1 MGKWIYYVEDDTSIR
16 ELVLYALK
24 TAEFQVM
31 GFENAASFY
40 KRMKEQQP
48 DLILLDIMLPDEDG
62 VSILKKLKS
71 RPDTENIPVI
81 MMTAKSSEYDK
92 VLGLDSGADDY
103 ITKPFGV
110 MELISRVKAVIR
122 RSDRSKGS
130 AGEVLKIGEL
140 VLDEQKHEVYA
151 RGQAVSLTFKEFE
164 LLSYLMKNR
173 GLVLSRDKIL
183 NTIWNYEYE
192 GESRTVDVHIGSLR
206 QKLGT
211 CGDFIKTIRGLSDE
225 TTDLSKLFLG
235 CTYNDTDCIVCFCI
249 FL

>member
-71 RPDTENIPVI
+71 RPDTENIPII

-151 RGQAVSLTFKEFE
+151 RRQAVSLTFKEFE

-211 CGDFIKTIRGLSDE
+211 CGDFIKTIRGIGYKIED
-225 TTDLSKLFLG
+225 
-235 CTYNDTDCIVCFCI
+235 
-249 FL
+249 

>member
-24 TAEFQVM
+24 TADFQVM

-211 CGDFIKTIRGLSDE
+211 CGDFIKTIRGIGYKIED
-225 TTDLSKLFLG
+225 
-235 CTYNDTDCIVCFCI
+235 
-249 FL
+249 

>member
-31 GFENAASFY
+31 GFENATSFY

-151 RGQAVSLTFKEFE
+151 RGQEVSLTFKEFE

-211 CGDFIKTIRGLSDE
+211 CGDFIKTIRGIGYKIED
-225 TTDLSKLFLG
+225 
-235 CTYNDTDCIVCFCI
+235 
-249 FL
+249 

>member
-24 TAEFQVM
+24 TAGFQVM

-151 RGQAVSLTFKEFE
+151 RGQEVSLTFKEFE

-211 CGDFIKTIRGLSDE
+211 CGDFIKTIRGIGYKIED
-225 TTDLSKLFLG
+225 
-235 CTYNDTDCIVCFCI
+235 
-249 FL
+249 

>member
-1 MGKWIYYVEDDTSIR
+1 MIFCVEDDDNIR
-16 ELVLYALK
+16 ELVIYTLETTGLEARGFADGTAFMEALAFD
-24 TAEFQVM
+24 TPELV
-31 GFENAASFY
+31 
-40 KRMKEQQP
+40 
-48 DLILLDIMLPDEDG
+48 LLDIMLPGEDG
-62 VSILKKLKS
+62 LEILKKLKNS
-71 RPDTENIPVI
+71 SKTKDIPVI
-81 MMTAKSSEYDK
+81 MVTAKGSEYDK
-92 VLGLDSGADDY
+92 VVGLDSGADDY

-151 RGQAVSLTFKEFE
+151 RGQEVSLTFKEFE

-211 CGDFIKTIRGLSDE
+211 CGDFIKTIRGIGYKIED
-225 TTDLSKLFLG
+225 
-235 CTYNDTDCIVCFCI
+235 
-249 FL
+249 

>member
-173 GLVLSRDKIL
+173 GLVLSRDKI
-183 NTIWNYEYE
+183 
-192 GESRTVDVHIGSLR
+192 RTVDVHIGSLR

-211 CGDFIKTIRGLSDE
+211 CGDFIKTIRGIGYKIED
-225 TTDLSKLFLG
+225 
-235 CTYNDTDCIVCFCI
+235 
-249 FL
+249 

>member
-151 RGQAVSLTFKEFE
+151 RGQEVSLTFNEFE

-211 CGDFIKTIRGLSDE
+211 CGDFIKTIRGIGYKIED
-225 TTDLSKLFLG
+225 
-235 CTYNDTDCIVCFCI
+235 
-249 FL
+249 

>member
-48 DLILLDIMLPDEDG
+48 DLILLDIMLPEEDG

-151 RGQAVSLTFKEFE
+151 RGQEVSLTFKEFE

-211 CGDFIKTIRGLSDE
+211 CGDFIKTIRGIGYKIED
-225 TTDLSKLFLG
+225 
-235 CTYNDTDCIVCFCI
+235 
-249 FL
+249 

>member
-1 MGKWIYYVEDDTSIR
+1 MRILVVEDEKLLCDGIAEDL
-16 ELVLYALK
+16 ELEKYTVERCYDG
-24 TAEFQVM
+24 AEAYDLLLS
-31 GFENAASFY
+31 ESF
-40 KRMKEQQP
+40 
-48 DLILLDIMLPDEDG
+48 DLLILDLNLPGMDGLDLLRAVRAEQPELR
-62 VSILKKLKS
+62 VLILS
-71 RPDTENIPVI
+71 ARAQ
-81 MMTAKSSEYDK
+81 MRDK

-151 RGQAVSLTFKEFE
+151 RGQEVSLTFKEFE

-211 CGDFIKTIRGLSDE
+211 CGDFIKTIRGIGYKIED
-225 TTDLSKLFLG
+225 
-235 CTYNDTDCIVCFCI
+235 
-249 FL
+249 

>member
-71 RPDTENIPVI
+71 RPDTENIPII

-122 RSDRSKGS
+122 RSDLSKGS

-211 CGDFIKTIRGLSDE
+211 CGDFIKTIRGIGYKIED
-225 TTDLSKLFLG
+225 
-235 CTYNDTDCIVCFCI
+235 
-249 FL
+249 

>member
-31 GFENAASFY
+31 GCENAASFY

-151 RGQAVSLTFKEFE
+151 RGQEVSLTFKEFE

-211 CGDFIKTIRGLSDE
+211 CGDFIKTIRGIGYKIED
-225 TTDLSKLFLG
+225 
-235 CTYNDTDCIVCFCI
+235 
-249 FL
+249 

>member
-1 MGKWIYYVEDDTSIR
+1 MGKWSYYVEDDTSIR

-211 CGDFIKTIRGLSDE
+211 CGDFIKTIRGIGYKIED
-225 TTDLSKLFLG
+225 
-235 CTYNDTDCIVCFCI
+235 
-249 FL
+249 

>member
-16 ELVLYALK
+16 ELELYALK

-71 RPDTENIPVI
+71 RPDTENIPII

-211 CGDFIKTIRGLSDE
+211 CGDFIKTIRGIGYKIED
-225 TTDLSKLFLG
+225 
-235 CTYNDTDCIVCFCI
+235 
-249 FL
+249 

>member
-71 RPDTENIPVI
+71 RPDTENIPII

-211 CGDFIKTIRGLSDE
+211 CGDFIKTIRGIGYKIED
-225 TTDLSKLFLG
+225 
-235 CTYNDTDCIVCFCI
+235 
-249 FL
+249 

>member
-92 VLGLDSGADDY
+92 VLGLIPVRMIISQNRL
-103 ITKPFGV
+103 
-110 MELISRVKAVIR
+110 EL
-122 RSDRSKGS
+122 
-130 AGEVLKIGEL
+130 
-140 VLDEQKHEVYA
+140 
-151 RGQAVSLTFKEFE
+151 
-164 LLSYLMKNR
+164 
-173 GLVLSRDKIL
+173 
-183 NTIWNYEYE
+183 WN
-192 GESRTVDVHIGSLR
+192 
-206 QKLGT
+206 
-211 CGDFIKTIRGLSDE
+211 
-225 TTDLSKLFLG
+225 
-235 CTYNDTDCIVCFCI
+235 
-249 FL
+249 

>member
-71 RPDTENIPVI
+71 RPDTENIPII

-206 QKLGT
+206 QKLGK
-211 CGDFIKTIRGLSDE
+211 C
-225 TTDLSKLFLG
+225 
-235 CTYNDTDCIVCFCI
+235 
-249 FL
+249 

>member
-16 ELVLYALK
+16 EMVLYALK

-211 CGDFIKTIRGLSDE
+211 CGDFIKTIRGIGYKIED
-225 TTDLSKLFLG
+225 
-235 CTYNDTDCIVCFCI
+235 
-249 FL
+249 

>member
-151 RGQAVSLTFKEFE
+151 RGQQVSLTFKEFE

-211 CGDFIKTIRGLSDE
+211 CGDFIKTIRGIGYKIED
-225 TTDLSKLFLG
+225 
-235 CTYNDTDCIVCFCI
+235 
-249 FL
+249 

>member
-48 DLILLDIMLPDEDG
+48 DLILL

-151 RGQAVSLTFKEFE
+151 RGQEVSLTFKEFE

-211 CGDFIKTIRGLSDE
+211 CGDFIKTIRGIGYKIE
-225 TTDLSKLFLG
+225 E
-235 CTYNDTDCIVCFCI
+235 
-249 FL
+249 

>member
-1 MGKWIYYVEDDTSIR
+1 MGKWIYYVEDDTSLR

-151 RGQAVSLTFKEFE
+151 RGQEVSLTFKEFE

-211 CGDFIKTIRGLSDE
+211 CGDFIKTIRGIGYKIED
-225 TTDLSKLFLG
+225 
-235 CTYNDTDCIVCFCI
+235 
-249 FL
+249 

>member
-151 RGQAVSLTFKEFE
+151 RGQEVSLTFKEFE

-183 NTIWNYEYE
+183 NTLWKYEYE

-211 CGDFIKTIRGLSDE
+211 CGDFIKTIRGIGYKIED
-225 TTDLSKLFLG
+225 
-235 CTYNDTDCIVCFCI
+235 
-249 FL
+249 

>member
-140 VLDEQKHEVYA
+140 VLDEQKHEVYT
-151 RGQAVSLTFKEFE
+151 RGQEVSLTFKEFE

-211 CGDFIKTIRGLSDE
+211 CGDFIKTIRGIGYKIED
-225 TTDLSKLFLG
+225 
-235 CTYNDTDCIVCFCI
+235 
-249 FL
+249 

>member
-81 MMTAKSSEYDK
+81 MITAKSSEYDK

-211 CGDFIKTIRGLSDE
+211 CGDFIKTIRGIGYKIED
-225 TTDLSKLFLG
+225 
-235 CTYNDTDCIVCFCI
+235 
-249 FL
+249 

>member
-151 RGQAVSLTFKEFE
+151 RGQEVSLTFKEFE

-183 NTIWNYEYE
+183 NTIWKNEYE

-211 CGDFIKTIRGLSDE
+211 CGDFIKTIRGIGYKIED
-225 TTDLSKLFLG
+225 
-235 CTYNDTDCIVCFCI
+235 
-249 FL
+249 